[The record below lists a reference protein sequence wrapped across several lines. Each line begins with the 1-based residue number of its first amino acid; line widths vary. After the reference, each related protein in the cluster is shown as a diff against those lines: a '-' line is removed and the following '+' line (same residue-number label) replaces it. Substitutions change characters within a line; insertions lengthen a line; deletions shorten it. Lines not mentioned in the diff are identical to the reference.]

1 MMDALLNRIDTF
13 QAARV
18 RHMSRY
24 WEAMADLPPTLYPY
38 WKRSAQFEFKG
49 IPQDAFFFARAAEG
63 LLAFFDCIR
72 SSDRPCGLPS
82 RAADSVWHAWLRL
95 SPASLDAFCLKHFG
109 RTIPHIEGVAMIG
122 GMENALAN
130 TLVQARVLEG
140 RPAADLS
147 VPRLF
152 GLDLKLRMPGGF
164 GYNKAGV
171 KLAYQHMD
179 QSGRL
184 AGEIYYPEHF
194 APVELLALGLISQVD
209 FDEHLQRAK
218 GRSDG
223 AGCGSGGSSCDSGGD
238 GGSCGGGC
246 GGGCG

>member
-13 QAARV
+13 RAVRV

-24 WEAMADLPPTLYPY
+24 REAMADIPLRLYPY
-38 WKRSAQFEFKG
+38 WKRSAQDEFEG

-63 LLAFFDCIR
+63 LLTFFDCVRR
-72 SSDRPCGLPS
+72 SERPCGLPS

-109 RTIPHIEGVAMIG
+109 RTIPHVEGVAMIG
-122 GMENALAN
+122 GMEDALAN
-130 TLVQARVLEG
+130 TLVQARRLEG
-140 RPAADLS
+140 MPAADLS

-164 GYNKAGV
+164 GYSKAGTL
-171 KLAYQHMD
+171 LAYQHMN

-184 AGEIYYPEHF
+184 AGEIYHPGHF
-194 APVELLALGLISQVD
+194 VAVELLALGLIAQRDV
-209 FDEHLQRAK
+209 DEHQQRVK
-218 GRSDG
+218 SRGDG
-223 AGCGSGGSSCDSGGD
+223 AGCGSSGASCDGGD
-238 GGSCGGGC
+238 GGGC